1 MQPIASLA
9 RTLSIAAI
17 AAVLIAAGVTA
28 FAAGYL
34 DRMQRAAAGPQAGPA
49 DTVRTL
55 DALEGALGYAGF
67 LAAHRRLR
75 DDPGAAQEMA
85 KNMDAARAALARLNG
100 FPPEALREL
109 QGIVVAY
116 DAALQSAQAG
126 YPTAQ
131 SLDAL
136 YASLRIEAA
145 RLRQGALTA
154 RMDALAGM
162 TAWAQW
168 AALSALGLLAIGF
181 LIMAWLFSGR
191 VSAPLNQLRASM
203 TAMGRDPAAG
213 PVWGTDRKDE
223 IGALARAAEKLR
235 KALVETPVLP
245 NVGPGQTLK
254 LKLDGPSG
262 ALFDRLVQDIAQAAA
277 QLEAAGGAGRE
288 QLAAAAQ
295 RLNAT
300 SADLSGFVQGARAE
314 VREAAGGI
322 GSAAGA
328 VQERLQA
335 TLDGVAAAAES
346 LRAAAA
352 DARSNQAAV
361 KQFTQSASGQTTEAV
376 ALLQGAGQT
385 LGQALAAMETRMSDA
400 LTSVSALTDRLGA
413 SAAALN
419 ASAEDSARRLAS
431 AAKDMEGRSKEAELR
446 LGLALD
452 QAGQQARAQAQESA
466 ALKTALAQAL
476 DDIRQARSG
485 LEAAHGSPGSTDLGP
500 ILNAVQDLQSLLVQR
515 AGSPSD
521 TAPDSPE
528 RTAMAAAKSFKPTG
542 PARLPIAAA
551 DMLARLGSIA
561 AEVRAAAGHDLTGLR
576 GIADELADA
585 LSAPAPTT
593 DWASYAAALEAEAG
607 SLSAELAP
615 IHASVA
621 KTVEGLRAG
630 AAGKPSGRAAMA
642 QLVALLMADI
652 AAADAFAP
660 PPLPATPQSAADA
673 LDAAAQDLQRIGELL
688 ADLELRAESLAQS
701 AALGVPEGKDGIV
714 VADAARADQKTNE
727 AIVAVME
734 SIERLNNIAGALS
747 RAGDFQAHRK
757 AGE

>member
-1 MQPIASLA
+1 VQPIASLA
-9 RTLSIAAI
+9 RTLTIAAI
-17 AAVLIAAGVTA
+17 AAVLLAAGVVA

-34 DRMQRAAAGPQAGPA
+34 DQMQRAAVAPQAGPA
-49 DTVRTL
+49 GAVK
-55 DALEGALGYAGF
+55 ALNDLESALGYGGF
-67 LAAHRRLR
+67 LAAHQRVR
-75 DDPGAAQEMA
+75 DDPAAAQDMA
-85 KNMDAARAALARLNG
+85 KHLAAARSALARLNG
-100 FPPEALREL
+100 IGADGLREIR
-109 QGIVVAY
+109 GILGAY

-126 YPTAQ
+126 YPTPNT
-131 SLDAL
+131 LDAP
-136 YASLRIEAA
+136 YASLRMEAA
-145 RLRQGALTA
+145 RLRQGALAA
-154 RMDALAGM
+154 RIDALAGI

-181 LIMAWLFSGR
+181 LVMAWLLSGR

-213 PVWGTDRKDE
+213 AVWGTDRKDE
-223 IGALARAAEKLR
+223 IGAVARAAEKLR

-254 LKLDGPSG
+254 IKLDGPSG
-262 ALFDRLVQDIAQAAA
+262 ALFERLVQDIAQAAA
-277 QLEAAGGAGRE
+277 QIEAAGGAGRE

-295 RLNAT
+295 RLSAT
-300 SADLSGFVQGARAE
+300 AADLSGFAHGARAE
-314 VREAAGGI
+314 VREAVSGI
-322 GSAAGA
+322 GGTAGA

-335 TLDGVAAAAES
+335 SLDGVAAASES
-346 LRAAAA
+346 LRAAAQ
-352 DARSNQAAV
+352 DARNNQAAV
-361 KQFTQSASGQTTEAV
+361 TQFTQSASGQTTEAV

-385 LGQALAAMETRMSDA
+385 LGQALAAMETRMSEA
-400 LTSVSALTDRLGA
+400 LSSVSALTERLGA

-419 ASAEDSARRLAS
+419 ISAEESARRLAS

-485 LEAAHGSPGSTDLGP
+485 LEAAHGAPGTDIGP
-500 ILNAVQDLQSLLVQR
+500 ILSAVQDLQSLLVQR
-515 AGSPSD
+515 AASPGD
-521 TAPDSPE
+521 TAPDSLE
-528 RTAMAAAKSFKPTG
+528 RTGMAAAKPLKPTG

-576 GIADELADA
+576 GISEDLADA
-585 LSAPAPTT
+585 LSAPAPST
-593 DWASYAAALEAEAG
+593 DWASFAAALEAEAG
-607 SLSAELAP
+607 QLSADLAP
-615 IHASVA
+615 IHASA
-621 KTVEGLRAG
+621 ARAVEALRAG
-630 AAGKPSGRAAMA
+630 GAGKPSGRAALA
-642 QLVALLMADI
+642 QHVALLLADI

-660 PPLPATPQSAADA
+660 PPLPSTPQSAADA

-688 ADLELRAESLAQS
+688 ADLELRAETLAQS
-701 AALGVPEGKDGIV
+701 SALGVPEGPDGIV
-714 VADAARADQKTNE
+714 TADAARADQKANE

-747 RAGDFQAHRK
+747 RAGDFQAQRK